1 MTKQEACKIEETCDA
16 LMSHYLKTECEVSMA
31 LTGKLKIYFDDNYIT
46 VNRMRQ
52 ELSVDYV
59 RYVGFMDDL
68 QEYINKAFL
77 CLTEHSDTFN
87 MLMWSYDH
95 RRELTEE

>member
-1 MTKQEACKIEETCDA
+1 MTKQEACKIEEICDA
-16 LMSHYLKTECEVSMA
+16 LMSRYLKTECEVSMA
-31 LTGKLKIYFDDNYIT
+31 LTGRLKILFDANYIT
-46 VNRMRQ
+46 VNRMGS

-68 QEYINKAFL
+68 QEYIDKIFL
-77 CLTEHSDTFN
+77 CLTEHADTFN

-95 RRELTEE
+95 RSELTEE